1 MSWPACPDGQ
11 THQAAPGPPFS
22 RSGEPLR
29 SRGVSML
36 ADNGA
41 FWRRSVGIFGPGV
54 ALVVFGAAFWVLTGL
69 VVGLR
74 AVGPLHRPDAGF
86 PSA

>member
-1 MSWPACPDGQ
+1 
-11 THQAAPGPPFS
+11 
-22 RSGEPLR
+22 
-29 SRGVSML
+29 ML